1 MHDVHSSM
9 WNPSLAQA
17 TRMSA
22 TQFSQYFSIEVHS
35 PWASDDVMIFCTCT
49 LQAAKSHA
57 WHARKHTYQFFF
69 WRHCVAQQT
78 DIHKYITRTTHSHS
92 ISTHGPS
99 TFTEQSHLFSMQ
111 CGWMWLSV
119 RSNKPF
125 HLRTFFFVIFFLYF
139 LWLIQQQKKLKWKTT
154 TEQIEKQKKTNNS
167 VGYH

>member
-1 MHDVHSSM
+1 MCIPACEILHWRKPLGCRPHSFHNISLSKFIRPGPAMM
-9 WNPSLAQA
+9 WWFSVLALCKQQNR
-17 TRMSA
+17 THGM
-22 TQFSQYFSIEVHS
+22 QENI
-35 PWASDDVMIFCTCT
+35 
-49 LQAAKSHA
+49 HA
-57 WHARKHTYQFFF
+57 IFFF
-69 WRHCVAQQT
+69 STWRHCVAQQT

-92 ISTHGPS
+92 ISTHGLS

-154 TEQIEKQKKTNNS
+154 TKQIEKQKKNNS